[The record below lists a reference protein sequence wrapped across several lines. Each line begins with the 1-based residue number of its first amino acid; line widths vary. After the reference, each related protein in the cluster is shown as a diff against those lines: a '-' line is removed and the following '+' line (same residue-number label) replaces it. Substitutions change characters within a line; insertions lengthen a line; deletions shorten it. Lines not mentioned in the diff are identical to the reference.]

1 MKTSMADLT
10 LRAKRILNAVVQEY
24 LSSGDAVGSRTV
36 TRRYGIDLSPATV
49 RNVMADLEELGLLK
63 QPHTSAGR
71 VPTDDGLRFFIDSLL
86 KVRSLSP
93 KEREEIASRYN
104 LFGSDLDE
112 VLQRT
117 SRMLSDLAQ
126 QATIVITP
134 LPERQRLEHV
144 EFVRLPGLRAG
155 QAQLLAV
162 LVTSGGQV
170 ENKLIPAAELPADPG
185 FLERV
190 NNYLNERVKGKTL
203 EEIRHTVLEDL
214 GDDKQHVDTLAAEA
228 LRLGRAAFTP
238 TDSQPTVIVSGQAH
252 LLDHTGSQAVSGEPP
267 GDRMARMQRL
277 LGALEEKE
285 RIVRLLDR
293 ALVADGIQVW
303 LGADTPFAE
312 VGDVSIVATPYGPG
326 DRPVGSIAVI
336 GPTRMNYSKVIPL
349 VDFTAELVSRVLG
362 HRRG

>member
-1 MKTSMADLT
+1 MADLS

-24 LSSGDAVGSRTV
+24 LSTGDAVGSRTV

-86 KVRSLSP
+86 KVRSLSS

-117 SRMLSDLAQ
+117 SRMLADLAQ

-144 EFVRLPGLRAG
+144 EFVRMPGRP
-155 QAQLLAV
+155 QLLAI
-162 LVTSGGQV
+162 LVTTGGQV
-170 ENKLIPAAELPADPG
+170 ENKLVPAAEIPADPG

-190 NNYLNERVKGKTL
+190 NNYLNERV
-203 EEIRHTVLEDL
+203 
-214 GDDKQHVDTLAAEA
+214 
-228 LRLGRAAFTP
+228 
-238 TDSQPTVIVSGQAH
+238 
-252 LLDHTGSQAVSGEPP
+252 
-267 GDRMARMQRL
+267 
-277 LGALEEKE
+277 
-285 RIVRLLDR
+285 
-293 ALVADGIQVW
+293 
-303 LGADTPFAE
+303 
-312 VGDVSIVATPYGPG
+312 
-326 DRPVGSIAVI
+326 
-336 GPTRMNYSKVIPL
+336 
-349 VDFTAELVSRVLG
+349 
-362 HRRG
+362 